1 MNKQNIKTIQNSIAH
16 LNGYA
21 LIIKART
28 GYNPIA
34 VDECIKELNN
44 IIKMEKVKNGR

>member
-1 MNKQNIKTIQNSIAH
+1 MEKNEIKTIQDAIAH

-28 GYNPIA
+28 GYTPVA
-34 VDECIKELNN
+34 VDDCISKLKKILN
-44 IIKMEKVKNGR
+44 

>member
-1 MNKQNIKTIQNSIAH
+1 MLIYGDKMNTEQRKTIENAIAH

-28 GYNPIA
+28 GYNPVA
-34 VDECIKELNN
+34 VDECIKELG
-44 IIKMEKVKNGR
+44 ELVK